1 MTLATDAT
9 KCILTFSLFIL
20 YYGCMKA
27 YLNAAE
33 VAKLLSVDRA
43 TVTRWIKRGVIKDAI
58 RPGGTQNWRIPL
70 SSYQELSKQY
80 ESR

>member
-9 KCILTFSLFIL
+9 KCILTFSLSIL
-20 YYGCMKA
+20 YYGYMKA

-43 TVTRWIKRGVIKDAI
+43 TVTRWIKRGVIKDAV
-58 RPGGTQNWRIPL
+58 RPEGTQNWRIPL
-70 SSYQELSKQY
+70 SSYQEISKYY

>member
-9 KCILTFSLFIL
+9 KCILLLSLFVL
-20 YYGCMKA
+20 YYGCIKA
-27 YLNAAE
+27 YLNAAK

-58 RPGGTQNWRIPL
+58 RPGGTQNWRILL